1 MGTGSFVKIGA
12 KYRAT
17 DKSFDA
23 ANTTYTRGSNAATRF
38 SLDQFGLQGEPVTS
52 FPRRGRGYAILPT
65 IDLDAIRTFTDAN
78 LPGPFFVL
86 DTASTLANATLSD
99 FIVEENVTAAYAL
112 VNIKLGRLTI
122 TPGLRYES
130 TRLDIT
136 GFQLERRIDIVP
148 TTRSNRYDDWLP
160 GLIVKFE
167 PSRETVLRLAY
178 TRTLGR
184 PNYAQLSPGGSVTY
198 EGGAVAGTFD
208 GSVSLG
214 NPLLKPY
221 RSDNLDASAE
231 YYFAKGGLLSVAAF
245 AKFIKNPIFVQGF
258 TQNDVSFGGRQY
270 ETLDFSQAR
279 NADNGKIFGIEVAFQ
294 QQFTFLPGIF
304 SGFGVELNAT
314 FVNSK
319 LRLPDG
325 RDSTF
330 PQQSDYL
337 YGAQLFYEKGRVEA
351 SIAYHNTGKS
361 LLSAGDEEFEDQY
374 NNDLRRVDA
383 KASFEVV
390 KNVRLFAEGQ
400 NLTDE
405 PTRQYQGGRTDWIT
419 QNERYGRT
427 FYIGVSA
434 SL

>member
-1 MGTGSFVKIGA
+1 
-12 KYRAT
+12 
-17 DKSFDA
+17 
-23 ANTTYTRGSNAATRF
+23 
-38 SLDQFGLQGEPVTS
+38 
-52 FPRRGRGYAILPT
+52 
-65 IDLDAIRTFTDAN
+65 
-78 LPGPFFVL
+78 
-86 DTASTLANATLSD
+86 
-99 FIVEENVTAAYAL
+99 
-112 VNIKLGRLTI
+112 
-122 TPGLRYES
+122 
-130 TRLDIT
+130 
-136 GFQLERRIDIVP
+136 
-148 TTRSNRYDDWLP
+148 
-160 GLIVKFE
+160 
-167 PSRETVLRLAY
+167 
-178 TRTLGR
+178 
-184 PNYAQLSPGGSVTY
+184 
-198 EGGAVAGTFD
+198 
-208 GSVSLG
+208 VSLG
-214 NPLLKPY
+214 NPLLKPF

-245 AKFIKNPIFVQGF
+245 AKFIKNPIFVQSF

-270 ETLDFSQAR
+270 ETLDFSQPR
-279 NADNGKIFGIEVAFQ
+279 NADKGKIFGIEVAFQ
-294 QQFTFLPGIF
+294 QQFTFLPGIL